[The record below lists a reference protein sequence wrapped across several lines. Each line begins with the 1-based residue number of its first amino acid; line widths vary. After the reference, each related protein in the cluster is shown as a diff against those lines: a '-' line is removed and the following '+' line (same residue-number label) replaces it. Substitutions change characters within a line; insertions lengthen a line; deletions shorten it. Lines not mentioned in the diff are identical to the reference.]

1 MENEDEEMT
10 SLIPKK
16 VKFEQG
22 KTIFYIALTL
32 TNVSWWAVFFSNEK
46 YDFFY

>member
-22 KTIFYIALTL
+22 KTICYIALTL
-32 TNVSWWAVFFSNEK
+32 QMCLYEQFFFSNEK